1 MPPNYSGQNLRGRSF
16 KGQNL
21 TGANFS
27 KADIRGVDFTNANL
41 KGADFTGAKAGL
53 QRRWVIGLLIITLL
67 LSALSGLFSTASV
80 VLVYYAF
87 DKNIIAGIVALV
99 TLVIFCIITARK
111 SLLAGLGMVAVAFG
125 IIAVSS
131 VTIASSIQGI
141 SIGLLVLAFTGVVTC
156 SVTFT
161 FVFSFAFTFIFAIF
175 FTIFFASIFAIILG
189 NFFPHVPIAIVFAVA
204 VVFVIFSAYIGWRS
218 LNGDKRDTWLR
229 SYAIV
234 FAATGGTSF
243 HGADLT
249 DADFTGATLKNTDF
263 RKANL
268 TR

>member
-1 MPPNYSGQNLRGRSF
+1 MPRDYSGQNLRGRSF

-21 TGANFS
+21 TGDNFS
-27 KADIRGVDFTNANL
+27 QADIRGANFTNANL

-80 VLVYYAF
+80 VLVYDAF
-87 DKNIIAGIVALV
+87 DKNIIAAIVALV
-99 TLVIFCIITARK
+99 TLVIFSIITDRN
-111 SLLAGLGMVAVAFG
+111 LLAGLVMVPVAYV
-125 IIAVSS
+125 IIVVSS
-131 VTIASSIQGI
+131 ATIALSIQGI
-141 SIGLLVLAFTGVVTC
+141 SIGSLVLAFIGVVTC

-189 NFFPHVPIAIVFAVA
+189 NFFPPVPIAIVFAVA

-218 LNGDKRDTWLR
+218 LNADYRDTWLR

-268 TR
+268 